1 MDEITPL
8 TDTALLASVHESAFD
23 TPWSE
28 AEFAAL
34 MGKSGA
40 RAFGTADG
48 FILVQGLGG
57 GALGAD
63 EMSGQE
69 AEIITLAV
77 RPPARRAGL
86 AARLIA
92 HAQAAMAVVRIFL
105 EVAADNEAA
114 RTLYQK
120 HGFVVTGRRKA
131 YYKRADARRV
141 DAVLMQGDFPPAM

>member
-1 MDEITPL
+1 MDKITPL
-8 TDTALLASVHESAFD
+8 TDVALLARLHESAFD
-23 TPWSE
+23 APWSE

-34 MGKSGA
+34 LDKSGA

-48 FILVQGLGG
+48 FILMQPLT
-57 GALGAD
+57 D
-63 EMSGQE
+63 EGDAAGE

-77 RPPARRAGL
+77 RPVARRAGL

-92 HAQAAMAVVRIFL
+92 HAQAAMAAVRIFL

-114 RTLYQK
+114 RALYQK
-120 HGFVVTGRRKA
+120 HGFVETGRRKA